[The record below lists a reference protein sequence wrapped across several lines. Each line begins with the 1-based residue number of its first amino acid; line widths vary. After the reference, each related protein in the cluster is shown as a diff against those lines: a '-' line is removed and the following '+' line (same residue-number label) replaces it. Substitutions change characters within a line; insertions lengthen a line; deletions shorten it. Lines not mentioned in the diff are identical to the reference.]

1 MGRPKKR
8 NGNPQ
13 ESMEQLVARAA
24 GLFEEP
30 YDDRDRRDED
40 LVSDVPAVW
49 SDSADADG
57 VMGGNDMVKIGR
69 NSPCPCG
76 SGKKYKNC
84 CLHRTIISSPEP
96 ALESYSFINEVDSS
110 FDYVNDTAGKISVIF
125 SQYNVEDITKAVFVS
140 TPGGQTD
147 QL

>member
-49 SDSADADG
+49 RIRQTP
-57 VMGGNDMVKIGR
+57 MV
-69 NSPCPCG
+69 
-76 SGKKYKNC
+76 
-84 CLHRTIISSPEP
+84 
-96 ALESYSFINEVDSS
+96 
-110 FDYVNDTAGKISVIF
+110 
-125 SQYNVEDITKAVFVS
+125 
-140 TPGGQTD
+140 
-147 QL
+147 